1 MQLSKTEE
9 SLLLQYHLDNGAED
23 FVVAE
28 IEKYKLNIPA
38 EEVLGRLYQL
48 VFSNLDQKERDDF
61 IKARDVLSQLFIRR
75 KYDVWSFFA
84 TEETVK
90 RQYPDGTPEIV
101 NIDNDILPPKTLQL
115 GLYLLYI
122 TTEIKKPK
130 SEEWEKMDDEEKEM
144 YERTKDWHDWLNG
157 YLNQE
162 TIKKP
167 EFILDD
173 LFDEI
178 EKKRQITR
186 NHIENLFRGFG
197 T

>member
-1 MQLSKTEE
+1 M
-9 SLLLQYHLDNGAED
+9 
-23 FVVAE
+23 
-28 IEKYKLNIPA
+28 
-38 EEVLGRLYQL
+38 
-48 VFSNLDQKERDDF
+48 DQKERDDF

-90 RQYPDGTPEIV
+90 RRYPDGAPEIV

-122 TTEIKKPK
+122 TTEIQKPK

-167 EFILDD
+167 SKFNKNQRENI
-173 LFDEI
+173 
-178 EKKRQITR
+178 KKKNI
-186 NHIENLFRGFG
+186 NNNNNK
-197 T
+197 

>member
-90 RQYPDGTPEIV
+90 RRYPDGAPEIV

-122 TTEIKKPK
+122 TTKIKKPK

-186 NHIENLFRGFG
+186 NHIGNLFRGFG